1 MKETLELLNRMKR
14 EGVLEDYAIGGAV
27 ASIFY
32 IEPATTYDL
41 DVFVRL
47 PEDDESSLTIMKPL
61 FTWLQREGYDFLG
74 EHILLEGIPVQFIP
88 VYNNLLKEAVE
99 NASVLNYDNVPVRV
113 IAPEYLIAIMFQV
126 SRKKDRE
133 RAIRFFEEY
142 EIDEYELVRILKE
155 HDLLENYNNFKNQK

>member
-47 PEDDESSLTIMKPL
+47 PEDHESSLTILNPV
-61 FTWLQREGYDFLG
+61 FAWLEKEGYDFLG

-99 NASVLNYDNVPVRV
+99 NASVLRYDNVPVRV

-126 SRKKDRE
+126 NRKKDRE

-142 EIDEYELVRILKE
+142 EIDENKLVRILKE
-155 HDLLENYNNFKNQK
+155 HDLLENYNNFRNYK